1 MLDDWNLQNILIV
14 LLIAWAGFQAIIFV
28 SMAVRL
34 LRVPVWPVRMQA
46 TDGGAAPDLTA
57 DQSALLEELRELGFE
72 PAWHGRQIAGA
83 HAWPAAVL
91 RHADGLT
98 FASVTFNPN
107 ALTGYTVVMCGIAAN
122 GQVLSTT
129 NRLGWFTQGC
139 APEPRQAD
147 AYADNPAQHLD
158 AHRARLAQ
166 AVPVDA
172 DRAVALI
179 LKGMEESH
187 ARMRAAGS
195 LRIAHGPD
203 QADHL
208 TFIAA
213 ARCALGFMRV
223 RRRLTRPY
231 ACAATAPAH
240 RRAFFI
246 ACFAE
251 LERQEADKAARPNLK
266 TGLLVVSMAAALL
279 LWTWA
284 FDWRQAVALV
294 LILLIHECGH
304 ALAMRAFGWKD
315 LTMFF
320 IPFIGAI
327 VTGRPRPTTT
337 WQQAVVLLAGPLPGL
352 LAGIAMLF
360 LLPASQGFWTTV
372 ASMAVFVNLFNLLP
386 VTPLDG
392 GRLVEAALF
401 SRWPRARVAFFI
413 GSVAAFLALA
423 LWLESKP
430 VLIITLF
437 LAISLPGQLRM
448 ARLQAAWLD
457 EVEPA
462 AQVGHLY
469 DAATRSGRVPA
480 LAALMML
487 IRNVIQLQHVRRPR
501 LAESLAS
508 IALLVLVWAGSGYA
522 LTQTVFADRPKTV
535 ADARSPAQRA
545 FDRIWDGA
553 EFDEPGGDDAP
564 RQRLEEAAR
573 ALPPDDPRHVDLQ
586 VWLAQ
591 RREGGMPREEV
602 ERLLQGGLDGRAW
615 KRSDMLREH
624 LDGITYPALLLPP
637 AERATR
643 LREAL
648 AWAEGIAP
656 ALLAPTIDTR
666 LRLAEAIDEAGD
678 PGKAETMLGELR
690 TRAAGADDC
699 RCELSRVIRAQ
710 AWFHLH
716 HGNAVRAIAQ
726 LEDAPTAGE
735 MRAPG
740 GRLALDYGWAL
751 LAAGRHDAAVE
762 QMRIATRTRRADG
775 AEPAKLRQA
784 LDLAHVL
791 RTVQRDDE
799 ARRLVEQQRPW
810 ECAYARSIEAPAFAS
825 APWEQTRDRARN
837 ETARALCPPLA
848 MSAAGR

>member
-14 LLIAWAGFQAIIFV
+14 LLIAWAGYHAIIFL

-46 TDGGAAPDLTA
+46 ADERSVPGLTP
-57 DQSALLEELRELGFE
+57 DQSALLDELRQLGFE
-72 PAWHGRQIAGA
+72 PLWHGSQIAGPN
-83 HAWPAAVL
+83 AWPAAVL
-91 RHADGLT
+91 RHADGVSH
-98 FASVTFNPN
+98 ASVAFNPN
-107 ALTGYTVVMCGIAAN
+107 ALTGYTVVICSIDAD

-129 NRLGWFTQGC
+129 NRLGWFTRGC

-147 AYADNPAQHLD
+147 AYADSLAQHLA
-158 AHRARLAQ
+158 AHRARVAHLAP
-166 AVPVDA
+166 ADA

-179 LKGMEESH
+179 LKGLDESH
-187 ARMRAAGS
+187 ARLRAAGS
-195 LRIAHGPD
+195 LRIARSPA
-203 QADHL
+203 QPDHL
-208 TFIAA
+208 TLAA
-213 ARCALGFMRV
+213 ALRCAFGFMRV
-223 RRRLTRPY
+223 RRKLTRPY

-251 LERQEADKAARPNLK
+251 MERQEADRAARPNLK

-304 ALAMRAFGWKD
+304 AIAMRAFGWKD

-337 WQQAVVLLAGPLPGL
+337 GQQAVVLLAGPLPGL
-352 LAGIAMLF
+352 LAGIAMLY
-360 LLPASQGFWTTV
+360 LLPASQGFWMTV

-401 SRWPRARVAFFI
+401 SRWPRVRVAFFV

-430 VLIITLF
+430 ALIITLF

-448 ARLQAAWLD
+448 ARLQAAWQD

-469 DAATRSGRVPA
+469 DAATRSGRAPA

-487 IRNVIQLQHVRRPR
+487 IRNAIQLQHVRRPR
-501 LAESLAS
+501 LTESIAS
-508 IALLVLVWAGSGYA
+508 IAVLALVWAGSGYA
-522 LTQTVFADRPKTV
+522 LTQTVLADRPGAAAET
-535 ADARSPAQRA
+535 RSPAQLA
-545 FDRIWDGA
+545 FDRVWDGA
-553 EFDEPGGDDAP
+553 EFDQPADAV
-564 RQRLEEAAR
+564 RQRLHDAAR
-573 ALPPDDPRHVDLQ
+573 ALGADDPRHIDLQ
-586 VWLAQ
+586 VWQAQ
-591 RREGGMPREEV
+591 QHDGGMPREAV
-602 ERLLQGGLDGRAW
+602 ERLLQGGLDGRVW
-615 KRSDMLREH
+615 KRSDVLREH
-624 LDGITYPALLLPP
+624 LDGISYPALGLPP
-637 AERATR
+637 VDRATR
-643 LREAL
+643 LREAI

-656 ALLAPTIDTR
+656 ALLAPTIETH
-666 LRLAEAIDEAGD
+666 LRLAEAIDDGGDSGRAG
-678 PGKAETMLGELR
+678 TMLGELR
-690 TRAAGADDC
+690 ERAASADDC

-716 HGNAVRAIAQ
+716 HGNADRAIAV
-726 LEDAPTAGE
+726 LEGAQTAGE
-735 MRAPG
+735 MRSPG

-751 LAAGRHDAAVE
+751 LAAGRHDEAVE
-762 QMRIATRTRRADG
+762 QMRIATRTRRTDG
-775 AEPAKLRQA
+775 AKPARLRQA
-784 LDLAHVL
+784 LDLAHAL
-791 RTVQRDDE
+791 RKAQRDDE

-810 ECAYARSIEAPAFAS
+810 ECAYARSSEAPAFAS
-825 APWEQTRDRARN
+825 APWEQARDRARN

-848 MSAAGR
+848 MSATGR